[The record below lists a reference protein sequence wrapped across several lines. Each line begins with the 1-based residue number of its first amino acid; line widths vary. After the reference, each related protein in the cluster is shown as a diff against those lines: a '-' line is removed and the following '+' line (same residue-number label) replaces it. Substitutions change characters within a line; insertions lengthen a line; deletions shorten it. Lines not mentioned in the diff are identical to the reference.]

1 MKFIFWAKKF
11 IPERVKKHE
20 LAVGNFGKKERKY
33 NTFFGDSCRNEFVAK
48 CQEQQFSP
56 VKSAEKKIV
65 VKNVNGDK
73 VAELGLANAI

>member
-1 MKFIFWAKKF
+1 MF
-11 IPERVKKHE
+11 VT
-20 LAVGNFGKKERKY
+20 KY

-56 VKSAEKKIV
+56 VKSAEKIV

-73 VAELGLANAI
+73 VAELGWANAI

>member
-1 MKFIFWAKKF
+1 MF
-11 IPERVKKHE
+11 VT
-20 LAVGNFGKKERKY
+20 KY

-73 VAELGLANAI
+73 VAELGWANAI

>member
-1 MKFIFWAKKF
+1 MGRGLK
-11 IPERVKKHE
+11 
-20 LAVGNFGKKERKY
+20 LNFGKTFLDRWTSSPNVSIVTKY